1 LIEDRGRGF
10 RLSRFALGRNDDAE
24 NKGHPMPRIPDLVLE
39 KLSAEQRRAYD
50 AIVAGPRGRVV
61 GPLRVW
67 LESPQ
72 LADHAQALGAFCR
85 FGTSLP
91 PRLSE
96 LAIITT
102 GAFWRASFEWH
113 AHAPMAIKAGIDPAA
128 VEAIRTAKMPQFSR
142 ADEAAVH
149 AFASELIETR
159 RVSDQTFQRAVDVL
173 GLAGVVE
180 LVGILGYYSLVS
192 LTLNAFEVPVPPGA
206 PEPFAG
212 GK

>member
-1 LIEDRGRGF
+1 
-10 RLSRFALGRNDDAE
+10 
-24 NKGHPMPRIPDLVLE
+24 MPRIPDLVLE
-39 KLSAEQRRAYD
+39 KLSPEQRRVHD
-50 AIVAGPRGRVV
+50 AIVSGPRGRVV

-113 AHAPMAIKAGIDPAA
+113 AHAPMAIKAGIDAA
-128 VEAIRTAKMPQFSR
+128 SVEAIRTGKAPHFSR

-159 RVSDQTFQRAVDVL
+159 RVSEQTFQRAVDAL
-173 GLAGVVE
+173 GLDGVVE

-192 LTLNAFEVPVPPGA
+192 LTLNAVEVPVPPGA

-212 GK
+212 GE

>member
-1 LIEDRGRGF
+1 MKEP
-10 RLSRFALGRNDDAE
+10 A
-24 NKGHPMPRIPDLVLE
+24 MPRIPDLVPE
-39 KLSAEQRRAYD
+39 KLDPEQRRVYD
-50 AIVAGPRGRVV
+50 AIVSGPRGRVV

-72 LADHAQALGAFCR
+72 LGDHAQALGAFCR
-85 FGTSLP
+85 FGTSLA

-96 LAIITT
+96 LAIITA

-128 VEAIRTAKMPQFSR
+128 VEAIRTGKTPQLAR

-149 AFASELIETR
+149 GFARELLETR
-159 RVSDQTFQRAVDVL
+159 RVSEPTFKHVLDLL
-173 GLAGVVE
+173 GLKGVVE

-192 LTLNAFEVPVPPGA
+192 LTLNAFEVPVPAGA
-206 PEPFAG
+206 PEPFADG
-212 GK
+212 M

>member
-1 LIEDRGRGF
+1 
-10 RLSRFALGRNDDAE
+10 
-24 NKGHPMPRIPDLVLE
+24 MPRIPDLVLE
-39 KLSAEQRRAYD
+39 KLSSEQRRAYD
-50 AIVAGPRGRVV
+50 AIVSGPRGRVV

-128 VEAIRTAKMPQFSR
+128 VEAIRTGKAPRFAR

-149 AFASELIETR
+149 AFSSELIETR
-159 RVSDQTFQRAVDVL
+159 RVSDQAFQRAVDVL
-173 GLAGVVE
+173 GLEGVVE

-192 LTLNAFEVPVPPGA
+192 LTLNAFEVPVPAGA
-206 PEPFAG
+206 PEPFADG
-212 GK
+212 Q

>member
-1 LIEDRGRGF
+1 
-10 RLSRFALGRNDDAE
+10 
-24 NKGHPMPRIPDLVLE
+24 MPRIPDLVLE

-50 AIVAGPRGRVV
+50 AIVSGPRGRVV

-96 LAIITT
+96 LAIITA

-113 AHAPMAIKAGIDPAA
+113 AHAPMAIKAGIDMKF
-128 VEAIRTAKMPQFSR
+128 IFTKNGDGRNSR
-142 ADEAAVH
+142 ARTRPGFTRLPANCSRPAGCRSRPIG
-149 AFASELIETR
+149 ALSAS
-159 RVSDQTFQRAVDVL
+159 SDCRPWSSSSGFSAITAWSR
-173 GLAGVVE
+173 
-180 LVGILGYYSLVS
+180 
-192 LTLNAFEVPVPPGA
+192 
-206 PEPFAG
+206 
-212 GK
+212 

>member
-1 LIEDRGRGF
+1 M
-10 RLSRFALGRNDDAE
+10 S
-24 NKGHPMPRIPDLVLE
+24 RIPDLVLE
-39 KLSAEQRRAYD
+39 TLSPEQRRAYD
-50 AIVAGPRGRVV
+50 AIVSGPRGRVV

-102 GAFWRASFEWH
+102 GAFWRADFEWH

-128 VEAIRTAKMPQFSR
+128 VEAIRTGKTPQFAR

-149 AFASELIETR
+149 GFARELIETR
-159 RVSDQTFQRAVDVL
+159 RVSEPTFRRVVDEL
-173 GLAGVVE
+173 GLTAVVE

-192 LTLNAFEVPVPPGA
+192 LTLNAFEVPVPAGA
-206 PEPFAG
+206 PEPFADT
-212 GK
+212 K

>member
-1 LIEDRGRGF
+1 
-10 RLSRFALGRNDDAE
+10 
-24 NKGHPMPRIPDLVLE
+24 MTRIPELVVENLTP
-39 KLSAEQRRAYD
+39 EQRRVHD
-50 AIVAGPRGRVV
+50 AIVSGPRGRIV

-67 LESPQ
+67 LESPE
-72 LADHAQALGAFCR
+72 LADPAQALGAFCR

-91 PRLSE
+91 RRLSE

-113 AHAPMAIKAGIDPAA
+113 AHAPMAIEAGIDAAA
-128 VEAIRTAKMPQFSR
+128 VEAIRTGKTPHFSR

-149 AFASELIETR
+149 GFARELIETR
-159 RVSDQTFQRAVDVL
+159 RVSEEAFRRAVGEL
-173 GLAGVVE
+173 GLKAVVE

-206 PEPFAG
+206 PEPFADP
-212 GK
+212 K

>member
-1 LIEDRGRGF
+1 
-10 RLSRFALGRNDDAE
+10 
-24 NKGHPMPRIPDLVLE
+24 MPRIPDLVLE

-50 AIVAGPRGRVV
+50 AIVSGPRGRVV

-85 FGTSLP
+85 FSTSLP

-96 LAIITT
+96 LAIITA

-113 AHAPMAIKAGIDPAA
+113 AHAPMAIKAGIEPAA
-128 VEAIRTAKMPQFSR
+128 VEAIRTGKAPQFSR
-142 ADEAAVH
+142 ADEAGVH
-149 AFASELIETR
+149 AFARELLETR
-159 RVSDQTFQRAVDVL
+159 RVSEPTYRRAVGEL
-173 GLAGVVE
+173 GLQAVVE

-192 LTLNAFEVPVPPGA
+192 LTLNAFEVPVPAGA
-206 PEPFAG
+206 PQPFAD

>member
-1 LIEDRGRGF
+1 
-10 RLSRFALGRNDDAE
+10 
-24 NKGHPMPRIPDLVLE
+24 MPRTPEIVY
-39 KLSAEQRRAYD
+39 AELDADQRRVYD
-50 AIVAGPRGRVV
+50 AIIAGPRGQVQ
-61 GPLRVW
+61 GPLKVW
-67 LESPQ
+67 LQSAD
-72 LADHAQALGAFCR
+72 LADRAQALGAFCR

-128 VEAIRTAKMPQFSR
+128 VEAIRTGKSPQF
-142 ADEAAVH
+142 AGGDEAAVH
-149 AFASELIETR
+149 AFARELIETR
-159 RVSDQTFQRAVDVL
+159 RVSEQPYRRVLDEL
-173 GLAGVVE
+173 GLQAVVE

-206 PEPFAG
+206 PEPFADV
-212 GK
+212 K

>member
-1 LIEDRGRGF
+1 
-10 RLSRFALGRNDDAE
+10 
-24 NKGHPMPRIPDLVLE
+24 MPRIPDLVLE

-96 LAIITT
+96 LAIIT
-102 GAFWRASFEWH
+102 
-113 AHAPMAIKAGIDPAA
+113 
-128 VEAIRTAKMPQFSR
+128 
-142 ADEAAVH
+142 
-149 AFASELIETR
+149 
-159 RVSDQTFQRAVDVL
+159 
-173 GLAGVVE
+173 
-180 LVGILGYYSLVS
+180 
-192 LTLNAFEVPVPPGA
+192 
-206 PEPFAG
+206 
-212 GK
+212 

>member
-1 LIEDRGRGF
+1 
-10 RLSRFALGRNDDAE
+10 
-24 NKGHPMPRIPDLVLE
+24 MPRIPDLVLE

-128 VEAIRTAKMPQFSR
+128 VEAIRTGKTPQFSR

-149 AFASELIETR
+149 AFARELIETR
-159 RVSDQTFQRAVDVL
+159 RVSEQTYARALDVL
-173 GLAGVVE
+173 GLQGVVE
-180 LVGILGYYSLVS
+180 LVGTLGYYSLVS
-192 LTLNAFEVPVPPGA
+192 LTLNAFEVPVPAGA
-206 PEPFAG
+206 ADPFADR
-212 GK
+212 K

>member
-1 LIEDRGRGF
+1 
-10 RLSRFALGRNDDAE
+10 
-24 NKGHPMPRIPDLVLE
+24 MPRIPDLVLE
-39 KLSAEQRRAYD
+39 KLSPEQRRAYD

-96 LAIITT
+96 LAIITA
-102 GAFWRASFEWH
+102 GAFWRAKFEWH
-113 AHAPMAIKAGIDPAA
+113 AHAPMAIKAGIEPAA
-128 VEAIRTAKMPQFSR
+128 VEAIRAAKTPQFSNS
-142 ADEAAVH
+142 DEAAVH
-149 AFASELIETR
+149 AFAHELLETR
-159 RVSDQTFQRAVDVL
+159 RVSEPTYRRIADAL
-173 GLAGVVE
+173 GRQAVVE

-192 LTLNAFEVPVPPGA
+192 LTLNAFEVPLPPGA
-206 PEPFAG
+206 PDPFADR
-212 GK
+212 

>member
-1 LIEDRGRGF
+1 MGSG
-10 RLSRFALGRNDDAE
+10 SRSPCSLGRNDETGRPTNIRNCA
-24 NKGHPMPRIPDLVLE
+24 MPRIPDLVLE

-102 GAFWRASFEWH
+102 GAFRRA
-113 AHAPMAIKAGIDPAA
+113 G
-128 VEAIRTAKMPQFSR
+128 
-142 ADEAAVH
+142 
-149 AFASELIETR
+149 
-159 RVSDQTFQRAVDVL
+159 
-173 GLAGVVE
+173 
-180 LVGILGYYSLVS
+180 
-192 LTLNAFEVPVPPGA
+192 
-206 PEPFAG
+206 FAG
-212 GK
+212 A

>member
-1 LIEDRGRGF
+1 
-10 RLSRFALGRNDDAE
+10 
-24 NKGHPMPRIPDLVLE
+24 MPRIPDLVLDA
-39 KLSAEQRRAYD
+39 LSPEQRRVHD
-50 AIVAGPRGRVV
+50 AIVSGPRGRVV

-91 PRLSE
+91 RRLSE

-113 AHAPMAIKAGIDPAA
+113 AHAPMAIEAGIDAAA
-128 VEAIRTAKMPQFSR
+128 VEAIRTGKTPHFSR

-149 AFASELIETR
+149 GFARELIETR
-159 RVSDQTFQRAVDVL
+159 RVSEATFRRAVEEL
-173 GLAGVVE
+173 GLKAVVE

-192 LTLNAFEVPVPPGA
+192 LTLNAFEVPVPAGA
-206 PEPFAG
+206 SDPFPD